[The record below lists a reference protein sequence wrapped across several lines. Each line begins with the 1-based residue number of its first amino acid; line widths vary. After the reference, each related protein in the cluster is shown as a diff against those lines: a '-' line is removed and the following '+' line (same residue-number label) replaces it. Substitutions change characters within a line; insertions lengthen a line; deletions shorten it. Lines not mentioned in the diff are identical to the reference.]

1 MSAELKHCPQCG
13 QKANL
18 HRFSLHEIFHEFLH
32 AFTHADKGLL
42 FLVKEL
48 ALHPGRVAA
57 EYVEGKRKKY
67 YNPFNFLLICAALFV
82 FSNKV
87 FHSFERNPQLQK
99 LAQLQLVLKNNAAD
113 FSPSQVKKLKMAS
126 RAIEAQHFVSA
137 NTNILQLISTPLIAF
152 IAWLFF
158 RYRKKRNY
166 AEILVAACFFAG
178 FTALFFVVIIS
189 PLMVLAGNNT
199 ALYYSC
205 IIAGLLI
212 QITYFGIAYHR
223 FFNFNSKLAYG
234 RTILA
239 AFVGVLVWSL
249 LSSVVMVLYI
259 KGFFL

>member
-1 MSAELKHCPQCG
+1 MSAEFEYCPQCG

-32 AFTHADKGLL
+32 AFTHADKGLF

-67 YNPFNFLLICAALFV
+67 YNPFSFLLICAAIFV
-82 FSNKV
+82 FSNKI

-99 LAQLQLVLKNNAAD
+99 LAQIQQALKNNASGFTPA
-113 FSPSQVKKLKMAS
+113 QVKNLKMAS
-126 RAIEAQHFVSA
+126 RAMEAQHFVSA
-137 NTNILQLISTPLIAF
+137 NTNILQLIATPLIAF

-158 RYRKKRNY
+158 RYKKQRNY
-166 AEILVAACFFAG
+166 AEILVADCFFAG
-178 FTALFFVVIIS
+178 FSALFFVVIIS
-189 PLMVLAGNNT
+189 PLMALAGNNNI
-199 ALYYSC
+199 LYFSFL
-205 IIAGLLI
+205 IAGLI
-212 QITYFGIAYHR
+212 FQVTYFGVAYHT
-223 FFNFNSKLAYG
+223 FFGFNSKLAYG

-239 AFVGVLVWSL
+239 SLVAVIVWTL
-249 LSSVVMVLYI
+249 LSSMLMLLYI